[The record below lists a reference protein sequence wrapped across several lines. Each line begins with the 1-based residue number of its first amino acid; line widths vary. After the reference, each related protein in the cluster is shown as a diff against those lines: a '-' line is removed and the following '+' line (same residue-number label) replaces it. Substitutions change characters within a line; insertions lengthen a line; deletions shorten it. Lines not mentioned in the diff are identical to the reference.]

1 MAEYIDRKAR
11 KMENDYIK
19 REDLIRFNEQTLKHI
34 DDGTAYHALDAW
46 IDNAHAADVAP
57 IAHAH
62 WINDGIIHCSR
73 CNAYLEKDEMKN
85 HTMKYCYYCGA
96 RMDESEGDGE

>member
-1 MAEYIDRKAR
+1 MDKRYIELEKAREIFVSTLCASDVPCKNCNIIDRCLLHKTFD
-11 KMENDYIK
+11 KV
-19 REDLIRFNEQTLKHI
+19 LI
-34 DDGTAYHALDAW
+34 
-46 IDNAHAADVAP
+46 ADVAP
-57 IAHAH
+57 VVHAH

-96 RMDESEGDGE
+96 RMDESEAEDG